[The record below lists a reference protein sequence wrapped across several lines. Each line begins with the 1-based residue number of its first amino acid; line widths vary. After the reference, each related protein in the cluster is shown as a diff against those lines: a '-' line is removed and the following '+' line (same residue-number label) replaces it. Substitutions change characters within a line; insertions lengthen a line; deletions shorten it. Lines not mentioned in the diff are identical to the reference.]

1 MPKYKAPTGVANIS
15 VGGEN
20 FNVEADGCITVPN
33 QNYHSLLAPLGYE
46 LQPEAAPAPVKQKAA
61 TPA

>member
-1 MPKYKAPTGVANIS
+1 MPKYKAPNGVANIS

-20 FNVEADGCITVPN
+20 FAVDADGCISVPS

-46 LQPEAAPAPVKQKAA
+46 LQPEAAPVSVKSKAA